1 MKTLALLG
9 TTLGLSFTAGLNL
22 YATVLMTGLA
32 VRMGWVQLP
41 PGLEGLS
48 ALAHP
53 VVLGVAGLL
62 SVVEFLADK
71 IPAVDHVWD
80 AVHTFVRPLGAV
92 LITWTAASGTNMS
105 QALEVP
111 LLLLEG
117 GVSLSTHAGTAGT
130 RLASSGHGAHAVG
143 GGIGLS
149 LLEDVAAFSI
159 APLALAYPEAALVV
173 VVVVVGLGLLA
184 VVAPLGWRLL
194 PSRLAAFVY
203 LRPHKVVGR
212 QLPGLDTSHLAE
224 SVTLAFA
231 ENGVL
236 PGEEGLIL
244 PGCVS
249 SLPGIPR
256 WAPDFVAVVPGGA
269 VFACRGWLRTRL
281 ARVSWADGEPVLVP
295 RLTGYVLH
303 IRTPKRRAT
312 FTFFPLT
319 APMGRALELGRW
331 NGRWHEK
338 ARGSP
343 GPSRDP
349 GISLERNWSSGET
362 TDGGANRLSPRLR
375 AECPCTGSPRG
386 DVTLARVLRSSTA
399 GPRGAT
405 SPAES
410 SWRRLV
416 PGKSRTGL
424 EVTWKTGCC
433 GESASWWRFRG
444 SLPFRWR
451 RSRCLLPR
459 SATGH

>member
-32 VRMGWVQLP
+32 VRMGWVRLP

-62 SVVEFLADK
+62 YVIEFLADK

-92 LITWTAASGTNMS
+92 LITWTAVSGANMP

-111 LLLLEG
+111 LLLLAG
-117 GVSLSTHAGTAGT
+117 GVSLSTHAGKAGT
-130 RLASSGHGAHAVG
+130 RLASAGTGAHAVG

-149 LLEDVAAFSI
+149 LLEDVAAFTI
-159 APLALAYPEAALVV
+159 APLALAYPEATL
-173 VVVVVGLGLLA
+173 VVVVVGLALLA

-194 PSRLAAFVY
+194 RSRMAAIVY
-203 LRPHKVVGR
+203 LLQHKVVDR
-212 QLPGLDTSHLAE
+212 QLPGLDTSHLPE

-236 PGEEGLIL
+236 TGEEGLIL
-244 PGCVS
+244 PAYVS

-256 WAPDFVAVVPGGA
+256 WTPGFLAVVPGGA
-269 VFACRGWLRTRL
+269 VFACRAWFRTRL
-281 ARVSWADGEPVLVP
+281 ARVSWADGRPVLAP

-303 IRTPKRRAT
+303 ARTPKGRAT

-319 APMGRALELGRW
+319 APMGRALERTV
-331 NGRWHEK
+331 
-338 ARGSP
+338 AREGE
-343 GPSRDP
+343 GFSRDVRSP
-349 GISLERNWSSGET
+349 EDLSRAVLE
-362 TDGGANRLSPRLR
+362 
-375 AECPCTGSPRG
+375 
-386 DVTLARVLRSSTA
+386 
-399 GPRGAT
+399 
-405 SPAES
+405 
-410 SWRRLV
+410 
-416 PGKSRTGL
+416 
-424 EVTWKTGCC
+424 
-433 GESASWWRFRG
+433 
-444 SLPFRWR
+444 
-451 RSRCLLPR
+451 
-459 SATGH
+459 